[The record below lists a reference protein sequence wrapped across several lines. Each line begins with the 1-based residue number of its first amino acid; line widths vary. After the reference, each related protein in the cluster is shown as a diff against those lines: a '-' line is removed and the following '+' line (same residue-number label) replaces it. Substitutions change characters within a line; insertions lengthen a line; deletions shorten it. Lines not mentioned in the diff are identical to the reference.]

1 MNLYLDLDFES
12 AFSTENFFF
21 GVANAPYLCEGGYN
35 TPDGP
40 KNSFGYFEAEGT
52 VPVSGETTR
61 FWTDY
66 RKHVDLAASLGLTA
80 FRMGVDWSRVQP
92 TRDLAPGEAPPWDSA
107 ALDHYAEII
116 ACVAAAG
123 MEPIITLHHF
133 AHPAWLGPTFWR
145 RQDAADVAVAYE
157 TQVVRELGERLVSR
171 DLAPAG
177 HFITFNELNLYPLI
191 HFGGMMG
198 FAGGESGP
206 EYYQE
211 AYDNVLSAHVRIYDE
226 IKALYAKNGW
236 ANPQVGFGTASKSA
250 YELDKIFLDIVRL
263 REWDVPRDGAAEHLD
278 QHREAWD
285 SRLAGLARRQ
295 LTDEQFTYYLDNV
308 REQRKYVRVEEMTKT
323 LGALYA
329 SPIPRKI
336 DYISANVYEPFGEA
350 RALGRPGGGPKWW
363 ENAVDGDIYRT
374 MILAY
379 HDGNT
384 GLPIYMGENSI
395 AYEQPRAG
403 GAVPRPDGWSR
414 ERYLKTYL
422 MEMVRCMAEGV
433 PIHGYLYW
441 SLVDDFEWNAGFPPR
456 LGLYNYDYISHEIGE
471 RDGLGEP
478 AGAIYSD
485 LIAALRSGDKLRV
498 REQFVLAHRAP
509 GQVTEKVNAPNSHV

>member
-1 MNLYLDLDFES
+1 MNLYLDLDFKGSFTE
-12 AFSTENFFF
+12 ENFFF

-40 KNSFGYFEAEGT
+40 KNSFGYFEAEGS

-66 RKHVDLAASLGLTA
+66 QKHVDLAASLGLTA

-92 TRDLAPGEAPPWDSA
+92 TQDLAPGAAPDWDTK
-107 ALDHYAEII
+107 ALDHYADII
-116 ACVAAAG
+116 ASVTEAG

-133 AHPAWLGPTFWR
+133 AHPAWLGRTLWR
-145 RQDAADVAVAYE
+145 RSDAADLAVAYE
-157 TQVVRELGERLVSR
+157 TRVVRELGERLVAKNV
-171 DLAPAG
+171 APAA

-191 HFGGMMG
+191 HFGRAMG
-198 FAGGESGP
+198 FAGGECGP
-206 EYYQE
+206 EYYQD
-211 AYDNVLSAHVRIYDE
+211 AYDNVLSAHVRVYDE
-226 IKALYAKNGW
+226 IKRLYAANGW
-236 ANPQVGFGTASKSA
+236 GDVRVGFGTASKSA

-263 REWDVPRDGAAEHLD
+263 REWGVARDGAPECLD
-278 QHREAWD
+278 ERRTAWD
-285 SRLAGLARRQ
+285 ERLAGLARRQ
-295 LTDEQFTYYLDNV
+295 LTDEQFAYYVDNV
-308 REQRKYVRVEEMTKT
+308 RDQRQVVRVQEMTKT
-323 LGALYA
+323 LDALYA
-329 SPIPRKI
+329 SPSARKI

-350 RALGRPGGGPKWW
+350 RALGRRGGGPKWW

-379 HDGNT
+379 HEGNT

-395 AYEQPRAG
+395 AYEQPRTG
-403 GAVPRPDGWSR
+403 RAVPRPDGWSR

-433 PIHGYLYW
+433 PIRGYLYW

-456 LGLYNYDYISHEIGE
+456 LGLFNYDYVSHEIGT

-478 AGAIYSD
+478 AGAIYAS
-485 LIAALRSGDKLRV
+485 LIAALRAGDKARI
-498 REQFVLAHRAP
+498 REAFVLVHGSQSREAVDGSAAE
-509 GQVTEKVNAPNSHV
+509 V